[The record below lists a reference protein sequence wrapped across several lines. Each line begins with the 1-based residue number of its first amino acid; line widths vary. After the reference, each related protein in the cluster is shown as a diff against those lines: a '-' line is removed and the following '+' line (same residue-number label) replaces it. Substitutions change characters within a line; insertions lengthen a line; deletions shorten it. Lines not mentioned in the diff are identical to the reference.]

1 MTQTPQRTTY
11 LITHAVL
18 FVVFL
23 GLLACASIRFGPAI
37 TRVIGRPEQFKAF
50 LDAYGPIS
58 ALVYI
63 LFQVAHIIIIVI
75 PGEFVQIGGGYA
87 FGTALGTLYSTI
99 GTVIGTV
106 IVFGAT
112 RLFGYSLVR
121 AVVSPG
127 HLARFD
133 FLINSP
139 KSEIT
144 IFLLFL
150 IPGFPK
156 DALLYIAALTP
167 VKPLPFILICTIARL
182 PGLWGSAYIG
192 ANLQVK
198 NYVPVWILSGVA
210 LVLFVVGMLAK
221 DTIIDTL
228 HHLRRPPKDATPGR

>member
-1 MTQTPQRTTY
+1 MPQAPHRSTY
-11 LITHAVL
+11 LVTQVVL
-18 FVVFL
+18 FGAFL
-23 GLLACASIRFGPAI
+23 GLITYASIRFGPAI
-37 TRVIGRPEQFKAF
+37 TRVIGRPEQFKEF
-50 LDAYGPIS
+50 LDAYGPTS
-58 ALVYI
+58 ALIYI

-75 PGEFVQIGGGYA
+75 PGEFIQIGGGYV
-87 FGTALGTLYSTI
+87 FGTGLGTLYSTI

-121 AVVSPG
+121 AFVSPQ
-127 HLARFD
+127 HLSRFD

-139 KSEIT
+139 KSEVT

-167 VKPLPFILICTIARL
+167 IKPLQFLLICTTARL

-192 ANLQVK
+192 ANLHEK
-198 NYVPVWILSGVA
+198 DYLPVWILSGVA
-210 LVLFVVGMLAK
+210 LVLFVAGILAK
-221 DTIIDTL
+221 DKIIARINR
-228 HHLRRPPKDATPGR
+228 LRHPPIHATPDS